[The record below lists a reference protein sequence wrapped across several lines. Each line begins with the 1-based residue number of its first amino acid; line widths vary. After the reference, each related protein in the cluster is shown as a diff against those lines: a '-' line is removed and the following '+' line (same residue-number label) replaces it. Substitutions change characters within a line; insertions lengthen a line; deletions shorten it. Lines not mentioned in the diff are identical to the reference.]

1 MVFHAYSTKHVRTL
15 LDMILSKWFM
25 IFFTRNFLS
34 KSITHTNLILI
45 PKKNNVKTFS
55 DMRPI
60 TLSNFINKI
69 LYRIIHDRLEA
80 LLPKIISGNQ
90 SGFVKVRSIIEN
102 FLLTQEL
109 VTNISKI
116 GKPSNVVIN
125 LDMTKAYDRVSW
137 FFLMKVMR
145 KWGFLTSLFT

>member
-1 MVFHAYSTKHVRTL
+1 M
-15 LDMILSKWFM
+15 
-25 IFFTRNFLS
+25 
-34 KSITHTNLILI
+34 
-45 PKKNNVKTFS
+45 KTFS

-109 VTNISKI
+109 VTNISKR